1 MAASFFDRVIDVLN
15 TPLPGTKDKD
25 APEDTLLEKIK
36 KGLEPEPETEEVAAS
51 EATASDGEEELI
63 DFNPDF
69 SEQDYQDDDE
79 DEDDAEDDPEDPI
92 APTGRRR
99 VQDALR
105 AEHERELKKIRAEHE
120 REMSKLRA
128 EQDREA
134 QKRAKERA
142 KDQREQMREA
152 QKRERE
158 TLKKQLKEARKK
170 AKNEGR
176 GKGGLR

>member
-1 MAASFFDRVIDVLN
+1 MATSFFDRLIDVLN
-15 TPLPGTKDKD
+15 TPLPGTKGKD
-25 APEDTLLEKIK
+25 TPEDTLLEKIK
-36 KGLEPEPETEEVAAS
+36 KGLEPEPDAEDAVTSETD
-51 EATASDGEEELI
+51 ATDGEEDLI

-69 SEQDYQDDDE
+69 SEQDYRDE
-79 DEDDAEDDPEDPI
+79 DEDGAEDNPEDPI

-134 QKRAKERA
+134 RKRAKERA
-142 KDQREQMREA
+142 KEQREQMREG

-158 TLKKQLKEARKK
+158 ILKKQLKEARKK
-170 AKNEGR
+170 AKKEKG
-176 GKGGLR
+176 GKGRA